1 MEIVIEN
8 VSMADEEFHQLISG
22 ETGDALRQT
31 AKNYLGSQGHTEN
44 ELARLKAA
52 GGAEYEALRRAM
64 TDHAI
69 KVVSLPPTDWHI
81 RMDID
86 FDGGKKA

>member
-8 VSMADEEFHQLISG
+8 VSMADEEFHQLTSG

-31 AKNYLGSQGHTEN
+31 AKNYLGSQALTEN
-44 ELARLKAA
+44 QLAKLKET
-52 GGAEYEALRRAM
+52 GGQEYEDLRRKM
-64 TDHAI
+64 TEHAFE
-69 KVVSLPPTDWHI
+69 VVSLPVTDRHV
-81 RMDID
+81 RLDIS